1 MPLMNDTTAPLK
13 PYMANLDFSR
23 APQRGLIKNKG
34 ENSGATAQA
43 AKKEAADRMAE
54 AVAAIIR
61 PKEDM
66 AASFAA

>member
-1 MPLMNDTTAPLK
+1 
-13 PYMANLDFSR
+13 
-23 APQRGLIKNKG
+23 LIKNKG
-34 ENSGATAQA
+34 QDTGASAQA
-43 AKKEAADRMAE
+43 QKKEEEMRMAE